1 MSTTA
6 IATSPAQDR
15 RPEQQPRG
23 LLPKKCRYCERRF
36 SKAEHLK
43 RHQRS
48 HTGERPYTCP
58 RCQKSFSRS
67 DVLIRHL
74 KNHPQIVGEEI
85 EKSSSEGDFIEVN
98 GAPNP
103 NQPPVASSENNPATQ
118 NVRRQSQVVASP
130 SVIDPSLEDHLPRP
144 TSNGLPSGLD
154 HLALL
159 ASQQKWDN
167 GTMDAV
173 MTDSGNAAL
182 PEMSAAPSWTLEM
195 PNNNHVAHPDVN
207 FDPRPAQPDPNFQ
220 NIGPSPNTSSRFNFG
235 EDIYS
240 ARLNGMQ
247 DQISPDMGGM
257 APDVSIMPQDLQT
270 WFDQF
275 DLESHLHPGNLQDF
289 GSSNSQITGVRRGS
303 SFTTSDEPASVRNPS
318 SPSTLIPNER
328 FAKVERCW
336 PNRHSNPL
344 RLMPTLW
351 WDAVLKAEDNLF
363 SNGNLSP
370 EAMEQNRQCGSRWG
384 LDEDCRERLQRMF
397 VTITHVSSDQT
408 PAAAFGSPE
417 NFSSPSESRSAG
429 QAPSVVNDAPLS
441 SNFPPAEIFD
451 IGLDLYFRQFHPL
464 MPFIHTPTFCPKT
477 APTSILFI
485 MCLIGLTILQTKGA
499 TAFVRQTFSKALEQV
514 SIELMPSLSGDR
526 SRIDQMSSL
535 ASAVLILNLTE
546 MMGQKYHQS
555 QCQMLYANVIMTAQ
569 KHGLFNAND
578 GQPLNEGFFGQISDL
593 EARWKAWS
601 RIECAKRLIVSLTM
615 VDTWYSAMLH
625 TSPIMRTDD
634 IQIILPC
641 DAALFQATTATKW
654 AHLAATRHQICM
666 PMVSLS
672 NDMLTLPELN
682 NTLEPLAMHGILS
695 IIRLRISHDFHRLLS
710 GCHRRADE
718 QYFVPALTYD
728 LDPRAKQTKSLV
740 IHVMKSYDQLFTSM
754 NPNCIVLWHNT
765 CIMLTSDIRLF
776 EIGAG
781 CAGAPAARQA
791 LDDISAWTQTPSA
804 RRACLHAAQTFKLMS
819 NRRASDG
826 DPFHASTGLF
836 ISALILGLYVFMVP
850 PESDSGTANPGSG
863 FDLID
868 DVDWTVVG
876 GEGLGAPSPD
886 STNPS
891 MNSNMNINTINA
903 TDDAAVNF
911 IRNGGG
917 ICFDGVIHRPGYE
930 AARRILL
937 DYARLLEDIGRW
949 RVRISQYS
957 KVLRIMSDALV
968 DVEMGGG

>member
-1 MSTTA
+1 MPTTA
-6 IATSPAQDR
+6 TADSPVQDR
-15 RPEQQPRG
+15 RPEQQQQAQQRG

-58 RCQKSFSRS
+58 RCKKSFSRS

-74 KNHPQIVGEEI
+74 KNHPQIIGEEA
-85 EKSSSEGDFIEVN
+85 EQSSSEGDFIEVN
-98 GAPNP
+98 GAQNPNP
-103 NQPPVASSENNPATQ
+103 TPGPSSESNPAIQ

-130 SVIDPSLEDHLPRP
+130 SVIDPSLDDHLPQ
-144 TSNGLPSGLD
+144 TNSNGLPSGLD

-195 PNNNHVAHPDVN
+195 PNNNHVGHPDVS
-207 FDPRPAQPDPNFQ
+207 FDPRPPQPDPNFQ
-220 NIGPSPNTSSRFNFG
+220 NLGPSPNTSTRFNFG
-235 EDIYS
+235 EDLYS
-240 ARLNGMQ
+240 ARLNGIQ
-247 DQISPDMGGM
+247 DHISPDMGGM

-289 GSSNSQITGVRRGS
+289 GSSNSQIAGVRRGS
-303 SFTTSDEPASVRNPS
+303 SLTAASDEPTSVRNPS

-336 PNRHSNPL
+336 PNRHSNPI

-397 VTITHVSSDQT
+397 VTITHVSTDQT
-408 PAAAFGSPE
+408 PAAGFGSPD

-429 QAPSVVNDAPLS
+429 QGGSVVNDSPTS

-499 TAFVRQTFSKALEQV
+499 TAFVRQTFPKALEQV
-514 SIELMPSLSGDR
+514 STELMPSLSGDR

-555 QCQMLYANVIMTAQ
+555 QCQMLYTNVIMTAQ

-578 GQPLNEGFFGQISDL
+578 GQPLNESFFGQISDL

-601 RIECAKRLIVSLTM
+601 RIECAKRYAPTLSL
-615 VDTWYSAMLH
+615 
-625 TSPIMRTDD
+625 
-634 IQIILPC
+634 Q
-641 DAALFQATTATKW
+641 
-654 AHLAATRHQICM
+654 
-666 PMVSLS
+666 
-672 NDMLTLPELN
+672 E
-682 NTLEPLAMHGILS
+682 
-695 IIRLRISHDFHRLLS
+695 
-710 GCHRRADE
+710 
-718 QYFVPALTYD
+718 
-728 LDPRAKQTKSLV
+728 
-740 IHVMKSYDQLFTSM
+740 
-754 NPNCIVLWHNT
+754 
-765 CIMLTSDIRLF
+765 
-776 EIGAG
+776 
-781 CAGAPAARQA
+781 
-791 LDDISAWTQTPSA
+791 
-804 RRACLHAAQTFKLMS
+804 
-819 NRRASDG
+819 
-826 DPFHASTGLF
+826 STHITG
-836 ISALILGLYVFMVP
+836 
-850 PESDSGTANPGSG
+850 
-863 FDLID
+863 
-868 DVDWTVVG
+868 
-876 GEGLGAPSPD
+876 
-886 STNPS
+886 
-891 MNSNMNINTINA
+891 
-903 TDDAAVNF
+903 
-911 IRNGGG
+911 
-917 ICFDGVIHRPGYE
+917 
-930 AARRILL
+930 
-937 DYARLLEDIGRW
+937 
-949 RVRISQYS
+949 
-957 KVLRIMSDALV
+957 
-968 DVEMGGG
+968 